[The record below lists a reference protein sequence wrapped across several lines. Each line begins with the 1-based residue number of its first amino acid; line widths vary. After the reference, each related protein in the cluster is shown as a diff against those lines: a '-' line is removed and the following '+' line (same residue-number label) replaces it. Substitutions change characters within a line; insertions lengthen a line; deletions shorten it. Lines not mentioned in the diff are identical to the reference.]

1 MTNPV
6 RIIPAG
12 MALILLSA
20 CASNPTRA
28 ELDPS
33 TGIGFL
39 LATPAT
45 TEYPP
50 YVVCNGDR
58 CGLRDKDG
66 NITQMSKEERNNYRL
81 GIELAEERA
90 RNSESAHLTPP
101 PEAPRGDQTL
111 GQPVRHK

>member
-1 MTNPV
+1 MKD
-6 RIIPAG
+6 RACII
-12 MALILLSA
+12 ALGISLSALSA
-20 CASNPTRA
+20 CASGADRN

-33 TGIGFL
+33 TGFGFL

-50 YVVCNGDR
+50 YVVCNGER

-66 NITQMSKEERNNYRL
+66 NITQMSREERNNYRL

-90 RNSESAHLTPP
+90 RGADNGLNPTPQAP
-101 PEAPRGDQTL
+101 PSDAGHP
-111 GQPVRHK
+111 GQPVRPN

>member
-1 MTNPV
+1 MANPV
-6 RIIPAG
+6 RIIPVGIALIAP
-12 MALILLSA
+12 MALGA

-45 TEYPP
+45 VEYPP

-58 CGLRDKDG
+58 CRLRDKDG
-66 NITQMSKEERNNYRL
+66 NITQMSSEERNSYRL
-81 GIELAEERA
+81 GIQLAEERA
-90 RNSESAHLTPP
+90 SDGDSGLPPTPP
-101 PEAPRGDQTL
+101 REAPRPEE
-111 GQPVRHK
+111 PVRPK

>member
-1 MTNPV
+1 MPH
-6 RIIPAG
+6 PARFTAIG
-12 MALILLSA
+12 LTLIALSA
-20 CASNPTRA
+20 CASTSERA

-33 TGIGFL
+33 TGFGFL
-39 LATPAT
+39 FATPAT
-45 TEYPP
+45 TQYPP

-90 RNSESAHLTPP
+90 RNADSGFPP
-101 PEAPRGDQTL
+101 PQVPAPPAPQPGN
-111 GQPVRHK
+111 PVRPN

>member
-1 MTNPV
+1 MTH
-6 RIIPAG
+6 PARFTAIG
-12 MALILLSA
+12 LALIALSA
-20 CASNPTRA
+20 CASTSEGN

-33 TGIGFL
+33 AGFGFL
-39 LATPAT
+39 FATPAT

-90 RNSESAHLTPP
+90 RDAASGFPP
-101 PEAPRGDQTL
+101 PQIPAPAAPQPGN
-111 GQPVRHK
+111 PVRPN